1 MESCR
6 VVKLCGKKHWVF
18 DGEKVFSAFPA
29 GRFEL
34 SSYNLKN
41 RIAVGDFVTVREQ
54 KGKEPLIT
62 DILPRK
68 NKISRK
74 ITFTNKEHT
83 IAANIDEASIVVAP
97 NPILKRGLVD
107 RFLCACNSE
116 GIPLFV
122 VINKADLL
130 EPNEIEDFKKIYEE
144 YGLKVF
150 VTSALNKRGFDELS
164 DYLKNKWVLLVGHS
178 GVGKSSIANVLC
190 PEANFKV
197 GDVDED
203 SLKGKHITTSATAV
217 KLPNGGFLI
226 DTAGLREFALYNVSQ
241 REIQGAFLN
250 IDRLSYNCKFSNC
263 THRNEVGCAV
273 IDALTKNDL
282 GVEEYNS
289 YLTLLKEANDI
300 TK

>member
-1 MESCR
+1 MEGCR

-97 NPILKRGLVD
+97 NRSCK
-107 RFLCACNSE
+107 
-116 GIPLFV
+116 
-122 VINKADLL
+122 
-130 EPNEIEDFKKIYEE
+130 
-144 YGLKVF
+144 
-150 VTSALNKRGFDELS
+150 
-164 DYLKNKWVLLVGHS
+164 
-178 GVGKSSIANVLC
+178 
-190 PEANFKV
+190 
-197 GDVDED
+197 
-203 SLKGKHITTSATAV
+203 
-217 KLPNGGFLI
+217 
-226 DTAGLREFALYNVSQ
+226 
-241 REIQGAFLN
+241 
-250 IDRLSYNCKFSNC
+250 RLS
-263 THRNEVGCAV
+263 
-273 IDALTKNDL
+273 
-282 GVEEYNS
+282 
-289 YLTLLKEANDI
+289 
-300 TK
+300 